1 MATLKQTCELS
12 RFCIFSQGLITRLP
26 ISQFWEKSFLN
37 EINVT
42 LFNKVEIQWEML
54 VPCWDFVYHF
64 GCDYS
69 WLVQKKR
76 PLAKSFGLFLRD
88 ELLQLLKERCILKQQ
103 GPQIKQEGKIYIR
116 YT

>member
-12 RFCIFSQGLITRLP
+12 RFFIFSQGLITRLP

-54 VPCWDFVYHF
+54 VPCWTLCIILAVI
-64 GCDYS
+64 S

-88 ELLQLLKERCILKQQ
+88 ELL
-103 GPQIKQEGKIYIR
+103 
-116 YT
+116 